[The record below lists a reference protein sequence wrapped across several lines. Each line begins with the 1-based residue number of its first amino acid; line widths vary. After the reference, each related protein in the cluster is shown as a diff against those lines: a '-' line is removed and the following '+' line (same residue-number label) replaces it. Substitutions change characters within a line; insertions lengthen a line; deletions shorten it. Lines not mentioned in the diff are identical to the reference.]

1 MSDLIQ
7 LDIVDSDGAIR
18 EAEEA
23 VAGDSRADFFRKA
36 ALTGGAAIGGGV
48 LMGGFPSIAAAAPS
62 KKNDLKILNYA
73 LTLEYLESAFY
84 KEALQK
90 AGLTGDVESVTKVV
104 DAHEVAHVKFLKKA
118 LGKSAV
124 KKPSFDFQGTT
135 SDLAKY
141 LATAVVLEDTG
152 VSAYAGQGPLV
163 KQKAVA
169 VAALSI
175 LTIEARHAAAFRTLA
190 KSKGGFAP
198 KSFDKAA
205 SMKTVLAAVKKTKFI
220 KA

>member
-1 MSDLIQ
+1 MSDLIK
-7 LDIVDSDGAIR
+7 LDVVDQDGAIR

-36 ALTGGAAIGGGV
+36 ALGGAATLGGGV
-48 LMGGFPSIAAAAPS
+48 LLSGFPGIALGATPS
-62 KKNDLKILNYA
+62 KKNDVKILNYA
-73 LTLEYLESAFY
+73 LTLEYLENEFYIQGLKSAGITG
-84 KEALQK
+84 EL
-90 AGLTGDVESVTKVV
+90 LTVSKVV
-104 DAHEVAHVKFLKKA
+104 QSHEAAHVKTLKKV

-124 KKPSFDFQGTT
+124 KKPKFDFGKAVTDPAT
-135 SDLAKY
+135 F

-152 VSAYAGQGPLV
+152 VSAYAGQGPLI

-175 LTIEARHAAAFRTLA
+175 HSVEARHAALLRRLA
-190 KSKGGFAP
+190 NKNGAP

-205 SMKTVLAAVKKTKFI
+205 SMKTVLSAVKKTGFI
-220 KA
+220 KG